1 MSFFKDLS
9 LSTINAG
16 FVTVLVGFTSS
27 AVLVFQAAQSLGA
40 TPAQVGSWMLAL
52 CVGMGATGIALSLRY
67 KAPIAIAWSTSGAA
81 MLISAGGSVSLQE
94 ATGAFIVCG
103 VLTAIC
109 GFSGWFERI
118 VKRIPVEIAAGMLAG
133 ILLRFGLDAFGA
145 MQAQFALVFPMLV
158 SYLLAKR
165 MVPRYAVVVPLVV
178 GICLAAAK
186 GMLNFKGVDLDLAM
200 PEFVGPVFTL
210 KAMIGVAIPL
220 FAVTMVSQNLPGLTV
235 LRAAGYATKSSPLI
249 GWIGISTV
257 VLAPFGAYALNL
269 ATITAAICSG
279 KEAHEDA
286 KKRYIAAVAAGFFYL
301 LVGIFGATVAA
312 LFAAFPHELI
322 LAIAGLALIGTIGNG
337 LATAVQSEK
346 YREPA
351 LVTFLATASGLT
363 LFGIGSA
370 FWGMLAGALAML
382 LLYALPDFKRRLAN
396 LLGRKPVKL
405 AENLER

>member
-1 MSFFKDLS
+1 
-9 LSTINAG
+9 
-16 FVTVLVGFTSS
+16 
-27 AVLVFQAAQSLGA
+27 
-40 TPAQVGSWMLAL
+40 
-52 CVGMGATGIALSLRY
+52 
-67 KAPIAIAWSTSGAA
+67 
-81 MLISAGGSVSLQE
+81 
-94 ATGAFIVCG
+94 
-103 VLTAIC
+103 
-109 GFSGWFERI
+109 
-118 VKRIPVEIAAGMLAG
+118 
-133 ILLRFGLDAFGA
+133 
-145 MQAQFALVFPMLV
+145 LVFPMLV

-178 GICLAAAK
+178 GICLAATK
-186 GMLNFKGVDLDLAM
+186 DMLNFKGVNLELAM

-210 KAMIGVAIPL
+210 KAMIGVAVPL

-249 GWIGISTV
+249 GWIGISTA

-337 LATAVQSEK
+337 LSTAVQSEK

-363 LFGIGSA
+363 MFGIGSA

-382 LLYALPDFKRRLAN
+382 LLHAFPGFKSRLAN

-405 AENLER
+405 AESLER